1 MLWQMATSSQI
12 RIYLVLNLPEE
23 HKLGLSMAFQKDSAL
38 TAEFDRVLKELQD
51 NGEVEKL
58 VLKWFSN

>member
-1 MLWQMATSSQI
+1 
-12 RIYLVLNLPEE
+12 
-23 HKLGLSMAFQKDSAL
+23 MAFQKDSAL

-51 NGEVEKL
+51 KGEVEKL